1 LIETPTRYRW
11 QAFVKQI
18 SHRNKLADTVAVPIW
33 ATFQDPTS
41 VRAFF
46 ASCSVA
52 RWAFDLNRLRVCSL
66 VLALLVAA
74 SSAKFSLPNQR
85 RDSQSFFSVV
95 SIR

>member
-1 LIETPTRYRW
+1 MIETPARYRW
-11 QAFVKQI
+11 YPLAEQI
-18 SHRNKLADTVAVPIW
+18 SHRNKLADTVAVSIR
-33 ATFQDPTS
+33 ASFQDPAS

-52 RWAFDLNRLRVCSL
+52 RWAFDLDRLRVCSF

-74 SSAKFSLPNQR
+74 SSAKFALPNQR
-85 RDSQSFFSVV
+85 RDSQSFFSLV